1 MKRVMMLLFC
11 LAALPAPVPVQASE
25 LFRWVDSAG
34 KIYYGDTPPANALD
48 VQSIKS
54 SGGSSQS
61 DDLPYETR
69 IAQQN
74 FPVTLYVGSVCD
86 EICNQAHSLL
96 NRRGIPFAEKVLKTS
111 KDIAAY
117 KQLSGM
123 DAFVPA
129 LQVGATFIKGFQESQ
144 WNSEL
149 DIAGYAKTASY
160 RQRIQQQSQQP
171 KPETPPVDADQA
183 IPGESAV
190 Q

>member
-1 MKRVMMLLFC
+1 MKRIILLLCC
-11 LAALPAPVPVQASE
+11 LAVPVLAQASD
-25 LFRWVDSAG
+25 LFRWVDSTG
-34 KIYYGDTPPANALD
+34 KVYYGDTPPANALD
-48 VQSIKS
+48 VQSIRS
-54 SGGSSQS
+54 PGSPSQNV
-61 DDLPYETR
+61 DLPYETR

-86 EICNQAHSLL
+86 EVCSQAHSLL

-117 KQLSGM
+117 KQLSGQ

-129 LQVGATFIKGFQESQ
+129 LQVGTTFIKGFQESQ

-160 RQRIQQQSQQP
+160 RQRLQQQSPPPAQ
-171 KPETPPVDADQA
+171 ETPPADADQGMPA
-183 IPGESAV
+183 ASAV

>member
-1 MKRVMMLLFC
+1 MKRTMLLLC
-11 LAALPAPVPVQASE
+11 CIAAVPVLAQASD

-34 KIYYGDTPPANALD
+34 KVYYGDTPPGNALD
-48 VQSIKS
+48 VQTIKS
-54 SGGSSQS
+54 SGNTSQN

-86 EICNQAHSLL
+86 EVCSQAHSLL

-111 KDIAAY
+111 KDIADY
-117 KQLSGM
+117 KQLSGL

-129 LQVGATFIKGFQESQ
+129 LQVGKTFIKGFQESQ

-160 RQRIQQQSQQP
+160 RQRLQQQSPPP
-171 KPETPPVDADQA
+171 KPETPPTDADQA
-183 IPGESAV
+183 FPAESAV